1 MEDVKL
7 EVGGSQMA
15 LLLAAPAGA
24 GPHPAVLVAHH
35 RTGVDAFTRH
45 VCERMSGIGL
55 IAAAPNFYHRRPKD
69 EDPVASM
76 RHLKDGELVDDINA
90 SVRHLLSMPSVKKDA
105 IGMVGHCLGGR
116 TGFLGLVYNPIFKA
130 AVLLYHGNIY
140 ESRGE
145 GMPIP
150 AELCHNIHCP
160 IIGFFGNDD
169 PNPAPAAVRRLGSEL
184 ARLGIRHEFHAYD
197 GAGHAFQDHTS
208 PSHYREAAATDAWA
222 KMLAFLQRELR
233 PAA

>member
-1 MEDVKL
+1 MEDVTI
-7 EVGGSQMA
+7 EVGGSNMA
-15 LLLAAPAGA
+15 LLLASPPGA

-35 RTGVDAFTRH
+35 RTGVDQFTRD
-45 VCERMSGIGL
+45 VCGRMTEFGL
-55 IAAAPNFYHRRPKD
+55 VAAAPNFYHRRPAG

-76 RHLKDGELVDDINA
+76 RHLKDGDLVDDINA
-90 SVRHLLSMPSVKKDA
+90 SVRHLLSMKSVRNDA
-105 IGMVGHCLGGR
+105 IGVVGHCLGGR
-116 TGFLGLVYNPIFKA
+116 TAFLGLIYNPIFKA
-130 AVLLYHGNIY
+130 AALLYHGNIY
-140 ESRGE
+140 ESRSE
-145 GMPIP
+145 GMPVP

-169 PNPAPAAVRRLGSEL
+169 VNPSPAAVKRFATEL

-208 PSHYREAAATDAWA
+208 ASHYREAASNDVWP
-222 KMLAFLQRELR
+222 KMLAFLKRELR